1 MSDDEEVKRA
11 DNSNSKDN
19 SASFNNDLF
28 LSDEDAMVG
37 NEFTGKFLIILFIFR
52 PTKEVSLG
60 FWNQKCIQSKSD
72 KRR

>member
-1 MSDDEEVKRA
+1 MNFDGMKDEKMSDNEEVKRA

-37 NEFTGKFLIILFIFR
+37 NEFTGKFSHHFIY
-52 PTKEVSLG
+52 
-60 FWNQKCIQSKSD
+60 D
-72 KRR
+72 